1 MTELNGILF
10 VLLFNKFEIHLKYCI
25 FLRYVLIKLFLTKII
40 IFYSSSLVFPQ
51 NLFLFF

>member
-25 FLRYVLIKLFLTKII
+25 FPRYVFIKLFLTKII
-40 IFYSSSLVFPQ
+40 IFYSSFSLSAESF
-51 NLFLFF
+51 FLFI